1 MTGLGPVTSSLP
13 MRCATTCATS
23 ACRLSQRMIVYYMTT
38 VVVNKKQIENA
49 IKKIM
54 FKNQLYIR
62 SLSQQID
69 NRRIVADIL
78 ERIKTPC

>member
-1 MTGLGPVTSSLP
+1 
-13 MRCATTCATS
+13 
-23 ACRLSQRMIVYYMTT
+23 LSQRMIVYYMTT

-62 SLSQQID
+62 RLSQKID

-78 ERIKTPC
+78 ERIKTPR